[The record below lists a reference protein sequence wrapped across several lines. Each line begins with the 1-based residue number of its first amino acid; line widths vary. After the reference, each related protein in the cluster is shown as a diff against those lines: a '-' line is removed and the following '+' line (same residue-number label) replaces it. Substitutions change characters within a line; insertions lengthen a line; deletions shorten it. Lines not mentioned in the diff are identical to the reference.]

1 MWRALSENAAEWTL
15 PTLIMYLIAITIVR
29 FGFSI
34 RLSIWKVVCLFFA
47 ALLLTT
53 GFDAVFEIQNGGLR
67 LFDAEPLVSLI
78 PNVFS
83 VPFIASAAVLS
94 LAAKYWSGKGAA

>member
-1 MWRALSENAAEWTL
+1 
-15 PTLIMYLIAITIVR
+15 MYLIAVTIVR

-34 RLSIWKVVCLFFA
+34 RLRIWRVASLLFA

-53 GFDAVFEIQNGGLR
+53 VFDAIFEFQNGVLR

-78 PNVFS
+78 HNVFS
-83 VPFIASAAVLS
+83 VPFMASAAVLF
-94 LAAKYWSGKGAA
+94 LAAKYWGGKGGA

>member
-1 MWRALSENAAEWTL
+1 MWRALSENAAEWSL
-15 PTLIMYLIAITIVR
+15 STLIMYLIAFTIVR
-29 FGFSI
+29 FGVSI
-34 RLSIWKVVCLFFA
+34 RLSIWRVVCLFFA

-53 GFDAVFEIQNGGLR
+53 ACDAIFEFQNGGLR

-83 VPFIASAAVLS
+83 VPFMASLAVLF
-94 LAAKYWSGKGAA
+94 LAAKYWSGKGEA